1 MGRLANCWNKIKE
14 SRVFRF
20 FRNPYILATL
30 FFLLWILF
38 IDENTIFSYASY
50 HMELQEQ
57 ERQKLYY
64 NEEIRKTEEKLDE
77 LNSNVDSLEK
87 FAREQ
92 YLFHKPDEDLYII
105 K

>member
-1 MGRLANCWNKIKE
+1 
-14 SRVFRF
+14 
-20 FRNPYILATL
+20 
-30 FFLLWILF
+30 
-38 IDENTIFSYASY
+38 
-50 HMELQEQ
+50 MELKEQ

-64 NEEIRKTEEKLDE
+64 KEEIKKTEEKLDE